1 MDVMQIRLF
10 SKAIKDFVKDS
21 NLSIEV
27 KRLALTEILSEVSAE
42 ADAALKK
49 ELEIGKPKEDNDN
62 GIN

>member
-49 ELEIGKPKEDNDN
+49 ELEIGKSKEDNDN

>member
-1 MDVMQIRLF
+1 MDIMEIRLF

-21 NLSIEV
+21 KLSIEV
-27 KRLALTEILSEVSAE
+27 KRLVLTEILSEVSAE
-42 ADAALKK
+42 ADVALKK